1 MAKSFLVLEAVSSAN
16 RPVRL
21 SSLAEELEL
30 QKSTV
35 HRVLAELVEL
45 GYVGQDASTG
55 LYHPTLRTW
64 EIGSAVV
71 ADLPIRQAAAP
82 TMNDLH
88 QRPVRR

>member
-1 MAKSFLVLEAVSSAN
+1 MGSAVAKSFLVLEAVSSAN

-45 GYVGQDASTG
+45 GYVGQDESTG
-55 LYHPTLRTW
+55 LYHPRCARGRSAPPSSPTSPSSRLR
-64 EIGSAVV
+64 
-71 ADLPIRQAAAP
+71 RQP
-82 TMNDLH
+82 
-88 QRPVRR
+88 